1 MCLDYLSTETGEAYS
16 NTEQGQGDCPQ
27 DREKWEKVLALEL
40 LSSEDAGMDED
51 EEVLVVR
58 PLPWRSTRVDKMFI
72 QIFIIFWLLVLLVVA
87 LCIALL
93 FIL

>member
-51 EEVLVVR
+51 EEVLVVH
-58 PLPWRSTRVDKMFI
+58 PLPWCSTRVDKCSFKSS
-72 QIFIIFWLLVLLVVA
+72 
-87 LCIALL
+87 
-93 FIL
+93 